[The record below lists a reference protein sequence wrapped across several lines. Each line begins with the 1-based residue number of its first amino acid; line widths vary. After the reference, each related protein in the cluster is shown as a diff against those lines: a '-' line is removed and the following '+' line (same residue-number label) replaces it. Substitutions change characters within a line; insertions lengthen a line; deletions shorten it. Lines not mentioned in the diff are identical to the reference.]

1 MSNGYSPVFP
11 LQFSAYGGYALNQ
24 DIKSVIKQNLK
35 MLFLTSPGERIMY
48 PNLGVGL
55 KRFLFEQSTEE
66 TYDAIKDRIYSQV
79 EEYMPFID
87 INELIIEQD
96 QEEMNLINI
105 KMYYYIPSLSAQDVL
120 SLNVSN

>member
-11 LQFSAYGGYALNQ
+11 LQFSAYGGYTLNQ
-24 DIKSVIKQNLK
+24 DIKSAIKQNLK

>member
-11 LQFSAYGGYALNQ
+11 LQFSAYGGYTLNQ